1 MLYQNNEDDFMQT
14 YTRKKCRFPAF
25 DDDAG
30 VKIVQTNQRVLFDG
44 QDDLITSYRL
54 EAKDI
59 FERQLPKAKRNRRV
73 SLDDEPRRELD
84 HHKANL
90 PKYHDHK
97 ESKKVNLFEERKPK
111 ETAKTNFN
119 TRRARNGRSA
129 TPFAPKYVPSSL
141 IPDTPADAVSP
152 RELMSRMEK
161 TPQSYILF
169 ASENEEK
176 QPVMER
182 KNSRQRLDRSLRGIM
197 QEDNSQIENSKYFHD

>member
-1 MLYQNNEDDFMQT
+1 MQT

-84 HHKANL
+84 L
-90 PKYHDHK
+90 
-97 ESKKVNLFEERKPK
+97 
-111 ETAKTNFN
+111 
-119 TRRARNGRSA
+119 
-129 TPFAPKYVPSSL
+129 SL
-141 IPDTPADAVSP
+141 IH
-152 RELMSRMEK
+152 
-161 TPQSYILF
+161 I
-169 ASENEEK
+169 
-176 QPVMER
+176 
-182 KNSRQRLDRSLRGIM
+182 
-197 QEDNSQIENSKYFHD
+197 

>member
-1 MLYQNNEDDFMQT
+1 MQT

-97 ESKKVNLFEERKPK
+97 ESKKVNLCTKRPQCHSICTEICSFFFDSRYTSGCSITERIDESNGK
-111 ETAKTNFN
+111 N
-119 TRRARNGRSA
+119 TS
-129 TPFAPKYVPSSL
+129 
-141 IPDTPADAVSP
+141 
-152 RELMSRMEK
+152 
-161 TPQSYILF
+161 ILHF
-169 ASENEEK
+169 
-176 QPVMER
+176 
-182 KNSRQRLDRSLRGIM
+182 IC
-197 QEDNSQIENSKYFHD
+197 F